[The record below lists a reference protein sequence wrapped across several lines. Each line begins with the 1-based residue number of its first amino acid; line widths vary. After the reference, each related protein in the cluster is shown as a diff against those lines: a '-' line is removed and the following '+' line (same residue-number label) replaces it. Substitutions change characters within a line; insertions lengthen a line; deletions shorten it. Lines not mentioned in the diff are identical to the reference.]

1 MTSCLDCCY
10 CWRED
15 WEDRPHCHWT
25 MCAPGEVPPC
35 EDDDY
40 KKEVNKMNSYNIIYK
55 KSRGHGCLRS
65 VIINCPV
72 SSQELSPEEK
82 INVVASIFSKANPKC
97 RIIAILPVDRD
108 EET

>member
-1 MTSCLDCCY
+1 MTSCLECCY

-35 EDDDY
+35 ENDDY
-40 KKEVNKMNSYNIIYK
+40 
-55 KSRGHGCLRS
+55 
-65 VIINCPV
+65 
-72 SSQELSPEEK
+72 
-82 INVVASIFSKANPKC
+82 
-97 RIIAILPVDRD
+97 D